1 MKKAL
6 LFILLAPVVLVL
18 LGLLLGLVWLVLTFA
33 PAPVVTVALCVM
45 CVAAI
50 WFFYARGRSA
60 GPASEHSFL
69 GRPGS
74 SDGLL

>member
-1 MKKAL
+1 MKKL
-6 LFILLAPVVLVL
+6 LLIGLVFPLVLVVLF
-18 LGLLLGLVWLVLTFA
+18 LLLGVVWVVLSFA

-45 CVAAI
+45 GVAAF
-50 WFFYARGRSA
+50 WFFFARGRAS
-60 GPASEHSFL
+60 GPVSEHSFL